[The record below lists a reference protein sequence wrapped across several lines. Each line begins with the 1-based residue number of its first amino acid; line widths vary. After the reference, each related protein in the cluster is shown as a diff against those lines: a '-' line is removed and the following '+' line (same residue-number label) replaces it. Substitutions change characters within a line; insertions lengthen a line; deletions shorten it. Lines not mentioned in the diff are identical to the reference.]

1 MFDIGEL
8 FIQCNTNS
16 CCEHITCGV
25 NVNIYMGGCVSL
37 LACVCALCL
46 FCVCVISIKVL
57 AKKFIMCQTS
67 VNLTPSCMKDTAK
80 SYSARLDM
88 CRSIM
93 LLSKITR
100 QVLDDHLFSQGNK
113 KSRMEDVGWDGK
125 KIKKREAIWGVFI
138 K

>member
-25 NVNIYMGGCVSL
+25 NVNIYMGVSVYWPVFVL
-37 LACVCALCL
+37 YV
-46 FCVCVISIKVL
+46 FFVCVISIKVL

-67 VNLTPSCMKDTAK
+67 VNLTPSCTKDTAK